1 METGLLWF
9 DDDAKTGFEEKVRQ
23 AARRY
28 EEKHGQRPN
37 TCFVHATALDGKG
50 VMQVGEVTVR
60 PSATVLVHHFWI
72 GVHNN
77 NEEEVS
83 E

>member
-9 DDDAKTGFEEKVRQ
+9 DDDPKVALEEKVAQ
-23 AARRY
+23 AAQRY
-28 EEKHGQRPN
+28 QEKHGQRPN
-37 TCFVHATALDGKG
+37 ACFVHAGALDGKG
-50 VMQVGEVTVR
+50 EVQVDGITVR

-77 NEEEVS
+77 EEVC